1 MNRDK
6 RARTDNGP
14 GSVPTPPQRIASPW
28 PRLEGTKFPIRQ
40 RYGNLK
46 IIFADP
52 AVLNRPI
59 SETWDEYD
67 TLIYNEWLGVT
78 LKPTCIA
85 DEKVLRDFGI
95 YDEVRRF
102 LARAGLGHIAI
113 RQHMLHP
120 DLVRQFFASV
130 RVYYDDGVETA
141 HTSHLTFMAKGVR
154 YRVSFLDI
162 CQIFGFQLHHT
173 ATTLTTT
180 FADMRTFWNLFAHGH
195 YDSSG
200 TPHTDIRH
208 PTVRYLAHLLANT
221 ILYKNE
227 PGKMRIDE
235 LVLMFSCLRNDISFP
250 AGLPH
255 LDVDAN
261 LGAVFA
267 HHLMSVKNT
276 PFTLSSSKSF
286 QAGSLLTP
294 IFEFCRIDTS
304 NVSVEGSLTMDFA
317 FLQKATWVQPGPY
330 WIYRDAAGQHM
341 VLRPVRELL
350 SIRHGSPALAFQV
363 DPDLVRQV
371 ARRSTSRKK
380 ASVPT
385 GASTRASASRPAGE
399 PQPEPLRFIDIPQRS
414 MSQEDFEDFVVNGF
428 KRIWSAIAR
437 LANCI
442 CVRPL
447 TPPPARPPSPRN
459 DADDEG

>member
-6 RARTDNGP
+6 RARTDSGP
-14 GSVPTPPQRIASPW
+14 GSVPTPPQRIVSPW
-28 PRLEGTKFPIRQ
+28 PRLEGTKFPIRKK
-40 RYGNLK
+40 YGNLK
-46 IIFADP
+46 TVFADP
-52 AVLNRPI
+52 AVLNRQI

-67 TLIYNEWLGVT
+67 TLLYNEWLGVT
-78 LKPTCIA
+78 LKPTRVA

-95 YDEVRRF
+95 YDDVRRF
-102 LARAGLGHIAI
+102 LARAGLGHIGF
-113 RQHMLHP
+113 RQHKLHP

-141 HTSHLTFMAKGVR
+141 QTGHLTFMAKGVR

-162 CQIFGFQLHHT
+162 CQIFGFQFHLT
-173 ATTLTTT
+173 ATTLPTT

-200 TPHTDIRH
+200 TLHTDIRH
-208 PTVRYLAHLLANT
+208 PTVRYLARLLANT

-235 LVLMFSCLRNDISFP
+235 LVLMFSCLRNDIAFP
-250 AGLPH
+250 SGIPH

-261 LGAVFA
+261 LGVVFA
-267 HHLMSVKNT
+267 HQLMSVKNT

-304 NVSVEGSLTMDFA
+304 NVSVEGT
-317 FLQKATWVQPGPY
+317 
-330 WIYRDAAGQHM
+330 GQHM
-341 VLRPVRELL
+341 VLWPVRELL
-350 SIRHGSPALAFQV
+350 SIRPGSPALAFQV

-380 ASVPT
+380 ASVPP
-385 GASTRASASRPAGE
+385 GVSTRASASRPAGE
-399 PQPEPLRFIDIPQRS
+399 PQPEPLRFIDIPQRP
-414 MSQEDFEDFVVNGF
+414 MSQEDFQDFVVNGF
-428 KRIWSAIAR
+428 ERIWSAIAR
-437 LANCI
+437 LANCS

-447 TPPPARPPSPRN
+447 TPPRPPSPHH
-459 DADDEG
+459 DADDEA

>member
-1 MNRDK
+1 MIRDK
-6 RARTDNGP
+6 RARTDNGS
-14 GSVPTPPQRIASPW
+14 GSVPNPPQWIASPW

-46 IIFADP
+46 IVYADH

-67 TLIYNEWLGVT
+67 TLLYNEWLGVT
-78 LKPTCIA
+78 LKPTRVA

-113 RQHMLHP
+113 RQHRLHP
-120 DLVRQFFASV
+120 DL
-130 RVYYDDGVETA
+130 
-141 HTSHLTFMAKGVR
+141 
-154 YRVSFLDI
+154 
-162 CQIFGFQLHHT
+162 IFGFQLHHT
-173 ATTLTTT
+173 
-180 FADMRTFWNLFAHGH
+180 ADMRTFWNLFAHGH

-208 PTVRYLAHLLANT
+208 PTVRYLARLLANT
-221 ILYKNE
+221 IFYKNE

-235 LVLMFSCLRNDISFP
+235 LVLMFSCLRNDIAFP
-250 AGLPH
+250 TSIPY

-261 LGAVFA
+261 LGAIFA
-267 HHLMSVKNT
+267 HQLMSVKNT
-276 PFTLSSSKSF
+276 PFTLGNSKSF

-304 NVSVEGSLTMDFA
+304 TVSVEGSLTMDFA

-330 WIYRDAAGQHM
+330 WIYRDADGQHI
-341 VLRPVRELL
+341 VLWPVRELL

-363 DPDLVRQV
+363 DPDLVRQ
-371 ARRSTSRKK
+371 
-380 ASVPT
+380 
-385 GASTRASASRPAGE
+385 
-399 PQPEPLRFIDIPQRS
+399 PEPLRFIDIPQRP
-414 MSQEDFEDFVVNGF
+414 MSQDDFQDFVVNGF
-428 KRIWSAIAR
+428 ERIWSAIAR
-437 LANCI
+437 LANCS

-459 DADDEG
+459 DADDEA

>member
-6 RARTDNGP
+6 GARTDNGP

-28 PRLEGTKFPIRQ
+28 PRLEGTKFPIRKK
-40 RYGNLK
+40 YGNLK
-46 IIFADP
+46 TVFADP

-67 TLIYNEWLGVT
+67 TLLYNEWLEVI
-78 LKPTCIA
+78 LKPTRVA
-85 DEKVLRDFGI
+85 DEKVLRDFEI
-95 YDEVRRF
+95 YDEMRRF
-102 LARAGLGHIAI
+102 LARAGLGNIAI
-113 RQHMLHP
+113 RQHKLHP
-120 DLVRQFFASV
+120 DL
-130 RVYYDDGVETA
+130 
-141 HTSHLTFMAKGVR
+141 
-154 YRVSFLDI
+154 
-162 CQIFGFQLHHT
+162 IFGFQLHHT
-173 ATTLTTT
+173 ATTLPTT
-180 FADMRTFWNLFAHGH
+180 FADMRTFWSLFAHGH
-195 YDSSG
+195 YDSSR

-235 LVLMFSCLRNDISFP
+235 LVLMFSCLRNDIGFP
-250 AGLPH
+250 TGTPH

-267 HHLMSVKNT
+267 HQLMSVKNT

-294 IFEFCRIDTS
+294 IFEFCRINTS

-341 VLRPVRELL
+341 V
-350 SIRHGSPALAFQV
+350 
-363 DPDLVRQV
+363 

-385 GASTRASASRPAGE
+385 GASTRSSSSRPAGE
-399 PQPEPLRFIDIPQRS
+399 PQPEPLRFIDIPLRP
-414 MSQEDFEDFVVNGF
+414 MSQEDFQDFVVNGF
-428 KRIWSAIAR
+428 ERIWSAIAR
-437 LANCI
+437 LANCS

-447 TPPPARPPSPRN
+447 TPPPARPPSPHH
-459 DADDEG
+459 DADDEA

>member
-6 RARTDNGP
+6 RARTDNGS
-14 GSVPTPPQRIASPW
+14 GSVPNPPQRIASPW

-46 IIFADP
+46 IVFADH

-59 SETWDEYD
+59 SETWDKYD
-67 TLIYNEWLGVT
+67 TLLYNEWRGVT
-78 LKPTCIA
+78 LKPTRVA
-85 DEKVLRDFGI
+85 DEKVLIDFGI

-113 RQHMLHP
+113 RQHRLHP

-141 HTSHLTFMAKGVR
+141 QTGHLTFMAKGVR

-162 CQIFGFQLHHT
+162 CQIFGFQLHRT
-173 ATTLTTT
+173 ATTLPTT
-180 FADMRTFWNLFAHGH
+180 FVDMRTFWNLFAHGH

-208 PTVRYLAHLLANT
+208 HTVRYLARLLANT

-235 LVLMFSCLRNDISFP
+235 LVLMFSCLRNDITFP
-250 AGLPH
+250 TGIPH

-261 LGAVFA
+261 LGAIFA
-267 HHLMSVKNT
+267 HQLMSVTNT
-276 PFTLSSSKSF
+276 PFTLGSSKSF

-304 NVSVEGSLTMDFA
+304 TVSVEGSLTMDFT
-317 FLQKATWVQPGPY
+317 FLQHITWVQPGPY

-341 VLRPVRELL
+341 VLWPVRELL

-380 ASVPT
+380 ASAPT

-399 PQPEPLRFIDIPQRS
+399 PQPEPMRFIDIPQRP
-414 MSQEDFEDFVVNGF
+414 MSQDDFQDFVVNGF
-428 KRIWSAIAR
+428 ERIWSAIAR
-437 LANCI
+437 LANCS
-442 CVRPL
+442 CVLPL
-447 TPPPARPPSPRN
+447 TPPPAHPPSPRN
-459 DADDEG
+459 DADDEA

>member
-1 MNRDK
+1 M
-6 RARTDNGP
+6 
-14 GSVPTPPQRIASPW
+14 
-28 PRLEGTKFPIRQ
+28 L
-40 RYGNLK
+40 L
-46 IIFADP
+46 
-52 AVLNRPI
+52 
-59 SETWDEYD
+59 
-67 TLIYNEWLGVT
+67 YNEWLGVI
-78 LKPTCIA
+78 LKPTRVA
-85 DEKVLRDFGI
+85 DEKVLRDFEI

-113 RQHMLHP
+113 RQHKLHP

-141 HTSHLTFMAKGVR
+141 QTGHLTFMAKGVR

-162 CQIFGFQLHHT
+162 CQIFGFQLHHA
-173 ATTLTTT
+173 ATTLPTT

-208 PTVRYLAHLLANT
+208 PTVRYLARLLTNT

-235 LVLMFSCLRNDISFP
+235 LVLMFSCLRNDIGFP
-250 AGLPH
+250 TGIPH

-261 LGAVFA
+261 LGVVFA
-267 HHLMSVKNT
+267 HQLMSVKNT

-294 IFEFCRIDTS
+294 IFKFCRIDTS

-330 WIYRDAAGQHM
+330 WVYRDAAGQHM
-341 VLRPVRELL
+341 VT
-350 SIRHGSPALAFQV
+350 
-363 DPDLVRQV
+363 
-371 ARRSTSRKK
+371 RRSTFRKK

-385 GASTRASASRPAGE
+385 GASTRASSSRPAGE
-399 PQPEPLRFIDIPQRS
+399 PQPEPLQFIDIPQRP
-414 MSQEDFEDFVVNGF
+414 MSQEDFQDFVVNGF
-428 KRIWSAIAR
+428 ERIWSAIAR
-437 LANCI
+437 LANCS

-447 TPPPARPPSPRN
+447 TPPPARPPSPHN
-459 DADDEG
+459 DADDEA